1 MDYYKILGLST
12 SATLDQIKKFRK
24 RGVREVPKISIL
36 EVGPR
41 DGLQSEP
48 EILPTEVKKE
58 FITRTID
65 AGIKQIEVTSFVHP
79 KKVPQMADAE
89 KLVESLPENDDVT
102 YIGLIMNQRGFER
115 ARDCGIDEVGMVIVS
130 TDTYNMKNQNV
141 VTQESIDNWLSI
153 AAEAKSAG
161 IRTSVVIACSFG
173 CPYEGEIDP
182 EHIASIAEQVLKGK
196 PDVLGLADSVGV
208 AVPSQIKKTFSLIK
222 ELAPSIP
229 LRTHLHNTRNTG
241 LANAAAA
248 VEAGVSIIDASTG
261 GIGGCPFAPRAT
273 GNIPT
278 DDLLYMLDRSGVETG
293 VDLRQVVKT
302 TDWLEEQ
309 LGRAV
314 PAMVPKAGIFPE
326 NAEINMQ

>member
-1 MDYYKILGLST
+1 MLYVSK
-12 SATLDQIKKFRK
+12 
-24 RGVREVPKISIL
+24 VSIL

-58 FITRTID
+58 FITRTIN
-65 AGIKQIEVTSFVHP
+65 AGIKNIEVTSFVHP

-89 KLVESLPENDDVT
+89 KLVESLPDRDDVT

-141 VTQESIDNWLSI
+141 VTQQSIDNWLDI
-153 AAEAKSAG
+153 ASSAKSAG

-173 CPYEGEIDP
+173 CPYEGEVDP
-182 EHIASIAEQVLKGK
+182 EHIASIAEQILKGE
-196 PDVLGLADSVGV
+196 PDVIGLADSVGV
-208 AVPSQIKKTFSLIK
+208 AVPNQVKTTFALIK
-222 ELAPSIP
+222 DLAPTIP

-248 VEAGVSIIDASTG
+248 VEAGVTIIDASTG
-261 GIGGCPFAPRAT
+261 GIGGCPFAPKAT

-278 DDLLYMLDRSGVETG
+278 DDLLYMLDRSGIETG
-293 VDLRQVVKT
+293 VNLKEIVKT
-302 TDWLEEQ
+302 TDWLENQ
-309 LGRAV
+309 LGRSV

>member
-1 MDYYKILGLST
+1 MSKVSL
-12 SATLDQIKKFRK
+12 
-24 RGVREVPKISIL
+24 L

-48 EILPTEVKKE
+48 KILPTDVKRD
-58 FITRTID
+58 FIIKTMD

-89 KLVESLPENDDVT
+89 KLVESLPERDDVS

-141 VTQESIDNWLSI
+141 VTQESIDNWLRI
-153 AAEAKSAG
+153 ASDAKSAG
-161 IRTSVVIACSFG
+161 IRTNVIIACSFG
-173 CPYEGEIDP
+173 CPYEGEVDP
-182 EHIASIAEQVLKGK
+182 EMIASIAEKVLQGE
-196 PDVLGLADSVGV
+196 PNILGLADSVGV
-208 AVPSQIKKTFSLIK
+208 AVPNQVKKTFSLIK
-222 ELAPSIP
+222 ELAPTIP

-248 VEAGVSIIDASTG
+248 IEAGVSIIDASTG
-261 GIGGCPFAPRAT
+261 GIGGCPFAPKAT
-273 GNIPT
+273 GNIPM
-278 DDLLYMLDRSGVETG
+278 DDLLYMLDRSGIKSG
-293 VDLRQVVKT
+293 VDLKKIVQT
-302 TDWLEEQ
+302 SEWLENKLEHS
-309 LGRAV
+309 V

-326 NAEINMQ
+326 NAEINFQ

>member
-1 MDYYKILGLST
+1 MS
-12 SATLDQIKKFRK
+12 
-24 RGVREVPKISIL
+24 KISIL

-278 DDLLYMLDRSGVETG
+278 DDLLYMLDRSGIETG

>member
-1 MDYYKILGLST
+1 VSKVSL
-12 SATLDQIKKFRK
+12 
-24 RGVREVPKISIL
+24 L

-48 EILPTEVKKE
+48 KILPTDVKRD
-58 FITRTID
+58 FIIKTMD

-89 KLVESLPENDDVT
+89 KLVESLPDREDVS

-141 VTQESIDNWLSI
+141 VTQESIDNWLRI
-153 AAEAKSAG
+153 ASDAKSAG
-161 IRTSVVIACSFG
+161 IRTNVIIACSFG
-173 CPYEGEIDP
+173 CPYEGEVDP
-182 EHIASIAEQVLKGK
+182 ELIASIAEKVLEGE
-196 PDVLGLADSVGV
+196 PNILGLADSVGV
-208 AVPSQIKKTFSLIK
+208 AVPNQVKKTFSLIK
-222 ELAPSIP
+222 ELAPNIP

-248 VEAGVSIIDASTG
+248 IEAGVTIIDASTG
-261 GIGGCPFAPRAT
+261 GIGGCPFAPKAT
-273 GNIPT
+273 GNIPM
-278 DDLLYMLDRSGVETG
+278 DDLLYLLDRSGIETG
-293 VDLRQVVKT
+293 VNLKKIVSNSE
-302 TDWLEEQ
+302 WLEEK
-309 LGRAV
+309 LEHSV

-326 NAEINMQ
+326 NAEINFQ

>member
-1 MDYYKILGLST
+1 MS
-12 SATLDQIKKFRK
+12 
-24 RGVREVPKISIL
+24 KISIL

-58 FITRTID
+58 FITRTIE

>member
-1 MDYYKILGLST
+1 MSK
-12 SATLDQIKKFRK
+12 
-24 RGVREVPKISIL
+24 VSIL

-48 EILPTEVKKE
+48 EILPTEIKKE
-58 FITRTID
+58 FITRTIN
-65 AGIKQIEVTSFVHP
+65 AGIKNIEVTSFVHP

-89 KLVESLPENDDVT
+89 KLVESLPDRDDVT

-141 VTQESIDNWLSI
+141 VTQQSIDNWLDI
-153 AAEAKSAG
+153 ASSAKSAG

-173 CPYEGEIDP
+173 CPYEGEVDP
-182 EHIASIAEQVLKGK
+182 EHIASIAEQILKGE

-208 AVPSQIKKTFSLIK
+208 AVPNQIKTTFSLIK
-222 ELAPSIP
+222 DLAPTIP

-261 GIGGCPFAPRAT
+261 GIGGCPFAPKAT

-278 DDLLYMLDRSGVETG
+278 DDLLYMLDRSGIETG
-293 VDLRQVVKT
+293 VNLKEIVKT
-302 TDWLEEQ
+302 TNWLENQ
-309 LGRAV
+309 LGRSV

-326 NAEINMQ
+326 NAEINIQ

>member
-1 MDYYKILGLST
+1 M
-12 SATLDQIKKFRK
+12 
-24 RGVREVPKISIL
+24 
-36 EVGPR
+36 GPR

-48 EILPTEVKKE
+48 EILPTEIKKE
-58 FITRTID
+58 FITRTIN
-65 AGIKQIEVTSFVHP
+65 AGIKNIEVTSFVHP

-89 KLVESLPENDDVT
+89 KLVESLPDRDDVT

-141 VTQESIDNWLSI
+141 VTQQSIDNWLDI
-153 AAEAKSAG
+153 ASSAKSAG

-173 CPYEGEIDP
+173 CPYEGEVDP
-182 EHIASIAEQVLKGK
+182 EHVASIAEQILKGE
-196 PDVLGLADSVGV
+196 PDVIGLADSVGV
-208 AVPSQIKKTFSLIK
+208 AVPNQVKTTFALIK
-222 ELAPSIP
+222 DLAPTIP

-248 VEAGVSIIDASTG
+248 VEAGVTIIDASTG
-261 GIGGCPFAPRAT
+261 GIGGCPFAPKAT

-278 DDLLYMLDRSGVETG
+278 DDLLYMLDRSGIETG
-293 VDLRQVVKT
+293 VNLKEIVKT
-302 TDWLEEQ
+302 TDWLENQ
-309 LGRAV
+309 LGRSV

>member
-1 MDYYKILGLST
+1 MSK
-12 SATLDQIKKFRK
+12 
-24 RGVREVPKISIL
+24 VSIL

-48 EILPTEVKKE
+48 EILPTEIKKE
-58 FITRTID
+58 FITRTIN
-65 AGIKQIEVTSFVHP
+65 AGIKNIEVTSFVHP

-89 KLVESLPENDDVT
+89 KLVESLPDRDDVT
-102 YIGLIMNQRGFER
+102 YIGLIMNHRGFER

-141 VTQESIDNWLSI
+141 VTQQSIDNWLDI
-153 AAEAKSAG
+153 ASSAKSAG
-161 IRTSVVIACSFG
+161 IRTSVVIACAFG
-173 CPYEGEIDP
+173 CPYEGEVDP
-182 EHIASIAEQVLKGK
+182 EHVASIAEQILKGE
-196 PDVLGLADSVGV
+196 PDVIGLADSVGV
-208 AVPSQIKKTFSLIK
+208 AVPNQVKTTFALIK
-222 ELAPSIP
+222 DLAPTIP

-248 VEAGVSIIDASTG
+248 VEAGVTIIDASTG
-261 GIGGCPFAPRAT
+261 GIGGCPFAPKAT

-278 DDLLYMLDRSGVETG
+278 DDLLYMLDRSGIETG
-293 VDLRQVVKT
+293 VNLKEIVKT
-302 TDWLEEQ
+302 TDWLENQ
-309 LGRAV
+309 LGRSV

>member
-1 MDYYKILGLST
+1 MSK
-12 SATLDQIKKFRK
+12 
-24 RGVREVPKISIL
+24 VSIL

-48 EILPTEVKKE
+48 EILPTEIKKE
-58 FITRTID
+58 FITRTIN
-65 AGIKQIEVTSFVHP
+65 AGIKNIEVTSFVHP

-89 KLVESLPENDDVT
+89 KLVESLPDRDDVT

-141 VTQESIDNWLSI
+141 VTQQSIDNWLDI
-153 AAEAKSAG
+153 ASSAKSAG

-173 CPYEGEIDP
+173 CPYEGEVDP
-182 EHIASIAEQVLKGK
+182 EHIASIAEQILKGE

-208 AVPSQIKKTFSLIK
+208 AVPNQIKTTFSLIK
-222 ELAPSIP
+222 ELAPTIP

-248 VEAGVSIIDASTG
+248 VEVGVSIIDASTG
-261 GIGGCPFAPRAT
+261 GIGGCPFAPKAT

-278 DDLLYMLDRSGVETG
+278 DDLLYMLDRSGIETG
-293 VDLRQVVKT
+293 VNLKEIVKT
-302 TDWLEEQ
+302 TNWLENQ
-309 LGRAV
+309 LGRSV

-326 NAEINMQ
+326 NAEINIQ

>member
-1 MDYYKILGLST
+1 MSK
-12 SATLDQIKKFRK
+12 
-24 RGVREVPKISIL
+24 VSIL

-48 EILPTEVKKE
+48 EILPTEIKKE
-58 FITRTID
+58 FITRTIN
-65 AGIKQIEVTSFVHP
+65 AGIKNIEVTSFVHP

-89 KLVESLPENDDVT
+89 KLVESLPDRDDVT

-141 VTQESIDNWLSI
+141 VTQQSIDNWLDI
-153 AAEAKSAG
+153 ASSAKSAG

-173 CPYEGEIDP
+173 CPYEGEVDP
-182 EHIASIAEQVLKGK
+182 EHIASIAEQILKGE
-196 PDVLGLADSVGV
+196 PDVIGLADSVGV
-208 AVPSQIKKTFSLIK
+208 AVPNQVKTTFALIK
-222 ELAPSIP
+222 DLAPTIP

-248 VEAGVSIIDASTG
+248 VEAGVTIIDASTG
-261 GIGGCPFAPRAT
+261 GIGGCPFAPKAT

-278 DDLLYMLDRSGVETG
+278 DDLLYMLDRSGIETG
-293 VDLRQVVKT
+293 VNLKEIVKT
-302 TDWLEEQ
+302 TDWLENQ
-309 LGRAV
+309 LGRSV

>member
-1 MDYYKILGLST
+1 MS
-12 SATLDQIKKFRK
+12 
-24 RGVREVPKISIL
+24 KISIL

-58 FITRTID
+58 FITRTIN

-173 CPYEGEIDP
+173 CPYEGEVDP
-182 EHIASIAEQVLKGK
+182 EHIASIAEQVLEGK
-196 PDVLGLADSVGV
+196 PDVIGLADSVGV
-208 AVPSQIKKTFSLIK
+208 AVPSQIKRTFSLVK

-229 LRTHLHNTRNTG
+229 LRTHLHNPRNTG

-278 DDLLYMLDRSGVETG
+278 DDLLYMLDRSGIETG

>member
-1 MDYYKILGLST
+1 MSK
-12 SATLDQIKKFRK
+12 
-24 RGVREVPKISIL
+24 VSIL

-48 EILPTEVKKE
+48 EILPTEIKKE
-58 FITRTID
+58 FITRTIN
-65 AGIKQIEVTSFVHP
+65 AGIKNIEVTSFVHP

-89 KLVESLPENDDVT
+89 KLVESLPERDDVT

-141 VTQESIDNWLSI
+141 VTQQSIDNWLDI
-153 AAEAKSAG
+153 ASSAKSAG

-173 CPYEGEIDP
+173 CPYEGEVDP
-182 EHIASIAEQVLKGK
+182 EHVASIAEQILKGE
-196 PDVLGLADSVGV
+196 PDVIGLADSVGV
-208 AVPSQIKKTFSLIK
+208 AVPNQVKTTFALIK
-222 ELAPSIP
+222 DLAPTIP

-248 VEAGVSIIDASTG
+248 VEAGVTIIDASTG
-261 GIGGCPFAPRAT
+261 GIGGCPFAPKAT

-278 DDLLYMLDRSGVETG
+278 DDLLYMLDRSGIETG
-293 VDLRQVVKT
+293 VNLKEIVKT
-302 TDWLEEQ
+302 TDWLENQ
-309 LGRAV
+309 LGRSV

>member
-1 MDYYKILGLST
+1 MY
-12 SATLDQIKKFRK
+12 TLDQIKKFRK

-182 EHIASIAEQVLKGK
+182 EHIVSIAEQVLKGK

>member
-1 MDYYKILGLST
+1 MSK
-12 SATLDQIKKFRK
+12 
-24 RGVREVPKISIL
+24 VSIL

-48 EILPTEVKKE
+48 EILPTEIKKE
-58 FITRTID
+58 FITRTIN
-65 AGIKQIEVTSFVHP
+65 AGIKNIEVTSFVHP

-89 KLVESLPENDDVT
+89 KLVESLPDRDDVT

-141 VTQESIDNWLSI
+141 VTQQSIDNWLDI
-153 AAEAKSAG
+153 ASSAKSAG

-173 CPYEGEIDP
+173 CPYEGEVDP
-182 EHIASIAEQVLKGK
+182 EHVASIAEQILKGE
-196 PDVLGLADSVGV
+196 PDVIGLADSVGV
-208 AVPSQIKKTFSLIK
+208 AVPNQVKTTFALIK
-222 ELAPSIP
+222 DLAPTIP

-248 VEAGVSIIDASTG
+248 VEAGVTIIDASTG
-261 GIGGCPFAPRAT
+261 GIGGCPFAPKAT

-278 DDLLYMLDRSGVETG
+278 DDLLYMLDRSGIETG
-293 VDLRQVVKT
+293 VNLKEIVKT
-302 TDWLEEQ
+302 TDWLENQ
-309 LGRAV
+309 LGRTV

>member
-1 MDYYKILGLST
+1 MS
-12 SATLDQIKKFRK
+12 
-24 RGVREVPKISIL
+24 KISIL

-58 FITRTID
+58 FITRTIN

-208 AVPSQIKKTFSLIK
+208 AVPSQIKKTFSLVK

>member
-1 MDYYKILGLST
+1 MS
-12 SATLDQIKKFRK
+12 
-24 RGVREVPKISIL
+24 KISIL

-309 LGRAV
+309 LGRSV

>member
-1 MDYYKILGLST
+1 MS
-12 SATLDQIKKFRK
+12 
-24 RGVREVPKISIL
+24 KISIL

-141 VTQESIDNWLSI
+141 VTQESIDNWLTI

-248 VEAGVSIIDASTG
+248 VEAGVSITDASTG

-273 GNIPT
+273 GNTPT

>member
-1 MDYYKILGLST
+1 MY
-12 SATLDQIKKFRK
+12 TLDLIKKSEK
-24 RGVREVPKISIL
+24 RGVREVSKISIL

-208 AVPSQIKKTFSLIK
+208 AVPIQIKKTFSLIK

-309 LGRAV
+309 LGRSV

>member
-1 MDYYKILGLST
+1 MS
-12 SATLDQIKKFRK
+12 
-24 RGVREVPKISIL
+24 KISIL

-58 FITRTID
+58 FITRTIN

-89 KLVESLPENDDVT
+89 KLVESLPEKDDVT

-208 AVPSQIKKTFSLIK
+208 AVPSQIKKTFSLVK

-261 GIGGCPFAPRAT
+261 GIGGWPFAPRAT

>member
-1 MDYYKILGLST
+1 MSK
-12 SATLDQIKKFRK
+12 
-24 RGVREVPKISIL
+24 VSIL

-48 EILPTEVKKE
+48 EILPTEIKKE
-58 FITRTID
+58 FITRTIN
-65 AGIKQIEVTSFVHP
+65 AGIKNIEVTSFVHP

-89 KLVESLPENDDVT
+89 KLVESLPDRDDVT

-141 VTQESIDNWLSI
+141 VTQQSIDNWLDI
-153 AAEAKSAG
+153 ASSAKSAG

-173 CPYEGEIDP
+173 CPYEGEVDP
-182 EHIASIAEQVLKGK
+182 EHVASIAEQILKGE
-196 PDVLGLADSVGV
+196 PDVIGLADSVGV
-208 AVPSQIKKTFSLIK
+208 AVPNQVKTTFALIK
-222 ELAPSIP
+222 DLAPTIP

-248 VEAGVSIIDASTG
+248 VEAGVTIIDASTG
-261 GIGGCPFAPRAT
+261 GIGGCPFAPKAT

-278 DDLLYMLDRSGVETG
+278 DDLLYMLDRSGIQTG
-293 VDLRQVVKT
+293 VNLKEIVKT
-302 TDWLEEQ
+302 TDWLENQ
-309 LGRAV
+309 LGRSV

>member
-1 MDYYKILGLST
+1 MS
-12 SATLDQIKKFRK
+12 
-24 RGVREVPKISIL
+24 KISIL

-89 KLVESLPENDDVT
+89 KLVESLPEKDDVT
-102 YIGLIMNQRGFER
+102 YIGLIMNQRGFES
-115 ARDCGIDEVGMVIVS
+115 ARDCGIDEGGMVIVS

-309 LGRAV
+309 LGRSV

>member
-1 MDYYKILGLST
+1 MSK
-12 SATLDQIKKFRK
+12 
-24 RGVREVPKISIL
+24 VSIL

-48 EILPTEVKKE
+48 EILPTEIKKE
-58 FITRTID
+58 FITRTIN
-65 AGIKQIEVTSFVHP
+65 AGIKNIEVTSFVHP

-89 KLVESLPENDDVT
+89 KLVESLPDRDDVT

-141 VTQESIDNWLSI
+141 VTQQSIDNWLDI
-153 AAEAKSAG
+153 ASLAKSAG

-173 CPYEGEIDP
+173 CPYEGEVDP
-182 EHIASIAEQVLKGK
+182 EHVASIAEQILKGE
-196 PDVLGLADSVGV
+196 PDVIGLADSVGV
-208 AVPSQIKKTFSLIK
+208 AVPNQVKTTFALIK
-222 ELAPSIP
+222 DLAPTIP

-261 GIGGCPFAPRAT
+261 GIGGCPFAPKAT

-278 DDLLYMLDRSGVETG
+278 DDLLYMLDRSGIETG
-293 VDLRQVVKT
+293 VNLKEIVKT
-302 TDWLEEQ
+302 TDWLENQ
-309 LGRAV
+309 LGRSV

-326 NAEINMQ
+326 NAEINTQ

>member
-1 MDYYKILGLST
+1 LY
-12 SATLDQIKKFRK
+12 TLDLIKKIRK
-24 RGVREVPKISIL
+24 RGVREVSKISIL

>member
-1 MDYYKILGLST
+1 MS
-12 SATLDQIKKFRK
+12 
-24 RGVREVPKISIL
+24 KISIL

-48 EILPTEVKKE
+48 EILPTEIKKE
-58 FITRTID
+58 FITRTIN
-65 AGIKQIEVTSFVHP
+65 AGIKNIEVTSFVHP

-89 KLVESLPENDDVT
+89 KLVESLPDRDDVT

-141 VTQESIDNWLSI
+141 VTQQSIDNWLDI
-153 AAEAKSAG
+153 ASSAKSAG

-173 CPYEGEIDP
+173 CPYEGEVDP
-182 EHIASIAEQVLKGK
+182 EHIASIAEQILQGE
-196 PDVLGLADSVGV
+196 PDVIGLADSVGV
-208 AVPSQIKKTFSLIK
+208 AVPNQVKTTFALIK
-222 ELAPSIP
+222 DLAPTIP

-248 VEAGVSIIDASTG
+248 VEAGVTIIDASTG
-261 GIGGCPFAPRAT
+261 GIGGCPFAPKAT

-278 DDLLYMLDRSGVETG
+278 DDLLYMLDRSGIETG
-293 VDLRQVVKT
+293 VNLKEIVKT
-302 TDWLEEQ
+302 TDWLENQ
-309 LGRAV
+309 LGRSV

-326 NAEINMQ
+326 NAEINTQ

>member
-1 MDYYKILGLST
+1 VSK
-12 SATLDQIKKFRK
+12 
-24 RGVREVPKISIL
+24 VSIL

-48 EILPTEVKKE
+48 EILPTEIKKE
-58 FITRTID
+58 FITRTIN
-65 AGIKQIEVTSFVHP
+65 AGIKNIEVTSFVHP

-89 KLVESLPENDDVT
+89 KLVESLPDRDDVT

-141 VTQESIDNWLSI
+141 VTQQSIDNWLDI
-153 AAEAKSAG
+153 ASSAKSAG

-173 CPYEGEIDP
+173 CPYEGEVDP
-182 EHIASIAEQVLKGK
+182 EHIASIAEQILQGE
-196 PDVLGLADSVGV
+196 PDVIGLADSVGV
-208 AVPSQIKKTFSLIK
+208 AVPNQIKTTFALIK
-222 ELAPSIP
+222 DLAPTIP

-261 GIGGCPFAPRAT
+261 GIGGCPFAPKAT

-278 DDLLYMLDRSGVETG
+278 DDLLYMLDRSGIETG
-293 VDLRQVVKT
+293 VNLNEIVKT
-302 TDWLEEQ
+302 TDWLENQ
-309 LGRAV
+309 LGRTV

>member
-1 MDYYKILGLST
+1 MT
-12 SATLDQIKKFRK
+12 
-24 RGVREVPKISIL
+24 KISIL

-48 EILPTEVKKE
+48 EIIPTEVKKE
-58 FITRTID
+58 FITKTID
-65 AGIKQIEVTSFVHP
+65 AGIKKLEVTSFVHP

-89 KLVESLPENDDVT
+89 QLVESLPDRDDVT
-102 YIGLIMNQRGFER
+102 YIGLIMNQKGFER

-141 VTQESIDNWLSI
+141 VTQESIDNWLNI
-153 AAEAKSAG
+153 ANEAKSAG
-161 IRTSVVIACSFG
+161 IRTSVVIACAFG
-173 CPYEGEIDP
+173 CPYEGEVDP
-182 EHIASIAEQVLKGK
+182 EDIASIAEKVLQGE
-196 PDVLGLADSVGV
+196 PDVFGLADSVGV
-208 AVPSQIKKTFSLIK
+208 AVPSQITETFSLIK
-222 ELAPSIP
+222 QMAPSIP

-248 VEAGVSIIDASTG
+248 VEAGVSIIDSSTG
-261 GIGGCPFAPRAT
+261 GIGGCPFAPKAT

-278 DDLLYMLDRSGVETG
+278 DDLLYMLDRSGIETG
-293 VDLRQVVKT
+293 VDLRKVVET
-302 TDWLEEQ
+302 TEWLEGQ

>member
-1 MDYYKILGLST
+1 VSK
-12 SATLDQIKKFRK
+12 
-24 RGVREVPKISIL
+24 VSIL

-58 FITRTID
+58 FITRTIN
-65 AGIKQIEVTSFVHP
+65 AGIKNIEVTSFVHP

-89 KLVESLPENDDVT
+89 KLVESLPDRDDVT

-141 VTQESIDNWLSI
+141 VTQQSIDNWLDI
-153 AAEAKSAG
+153 ASSAKSAG

-173 CPYEGEIDP
+173 CPYEGEVDP
-182 EHIASIAEQVLKGK
+182 EHIASIAEQILKGE
-196 PDVLGLADSVGV
+196 PDVIGLADSVGV
-208 AVPSQIKKTFSLIK
+208 AVPNQVKTTFALIK
-222 ELAPSIP
+222 DLAPTIP

-261 GIGGCPFAPRAT
+261 GIGGCPFAPKAT

-278 DDLLYMLDRSGVETG
+278 DDLLYMLDRSGIETG
-293 VDLRQVVKT
+293 VNLKEIVKT
-302 TDWLEEQ
+302 TDWLETQ
-309 LGRAV
+309 LGRPV

-326 NAEINMQ
+326 NAEINIQ